1 MSIFASKNLKSWEI
15 FNFSLRSLMLG
26 KKLANLLQVYI
37 NLWKSFH
44 RKSDMVFL
52 TNFIER

>member
-15 FNFSLRSLMLG
+15 FNFNLRSLMLD